1 MKRFMTIFAL
11 ALFVMAPAAM
21 AQNQYGFT
29 LSDSAVDPNSNTGAA
44 PTGGVLNIYVWLA
57 CAPADGL
64 SAAEFDVSGPGGA
77 PLAFTALNGFLNAGG
92 GTNLLLATPCTN
104 GPVNAG
110 TILALDTGAGDYC
123 LVASAANGK
132 NVSVDCTDF
141 NEWAN
146 DVIGYNNSGGAAA
159 CADALCQPVSV
170 EDSSWG
176 AVKSLYR

>member
-92 GTNLLLATPCTN
+92 AANLLLATPCTN
-104 GPVNAG
+104 GPVAAG
-110 TILALDTGAGDYC
+110 FALVIDAVPGDYC
-123 LVASAANGK
+123 IVPSAANGK
-132 NVSVDCTDF
+132 AVGVDCTNF
-141 NEWAN
+141 LETTISS
-146 DVIGYNNSGGAAA
+146 VGYNNSGGMAA
-159 CADALCQPVSV
+159 CAEALCPPVSV

-176 AVKSLYR
+176 SVKSLYR